1 MPSPESEAY
10 VLRLCD
16 RLKEARVAAE
26 ISQERLA
33 DLSGVDHGVISRL
46 ESHKRIPSLAALRD
60 VAIALGLDWPALCA
74 GIEKR
79 KCS

>member
-16 RLKEARVAAE
+16 RLREARLVAD

-33 DLSGVDHGVISRL
+33 GLSGVDHGVISRL

-60 VAIALGLDWPALCA
+60 VAIALGLNWPALCA
-74 GIEKR
+74 SIEKR
-79 KCS
+79 K